1 MPGACVLEGQLHP
14 ESLAY
19 AVDTLIA
26 RHESLRTVFREDA
39 QGEVRQ
45 FVRTPAELQ
54 FAIAQ
59 QRVPNAG
66 DVRRLVGEEFA
77 RPFNLAAG
85 PLLRISLFQ
94 PGDGAWVLTYV
105 MHHIISDGW
114 SLNILRDEMLLLYNA
129 HRQGRQ
135 NPLPP
140 LRIQYKDYAVWQQ
153 SCLLGDALA
162 AHRAYWLR
170 QFAGNLPVLELAKTK
185 VRPAVRTYNGRAITR
200 RVSSAPGKGL
210 KAALQQHGSS
220 LFMGL
225 LSVVYALLHKH
236 TGAEDIIIGSPI
248 AGREHMDL
256 ENQIGFY
263 ANTLALRTKFGAG
276 YNFGQLLDAVR
287 KTTLDA
293 YEYQLYPFDALV
305 EALQIRRDTSRNVLF
320 DVWVVL
326 QNTDVRKSDWEQPA
340 HGGQPAEP
348 LQVGGYEN
356 PAYNIS
362 KFDLLFNFVELGEE
376 IQVDIDYNTDIMTAQ
391 EAEGLL
397 AAFEKIMVLVAEDAA
412 IPLAEI
418 NRRLHAAEKE
428 VQKEH
433 AQQMRMKNL
442 VSLKN
447 KK

>member
-1 MPGACVLEGQLHP
+1 MSFLLKELKENNVGISLAESGLKVKFNGSVLPHALINKVKENKAALVEYLGRLNGERVEIDIKKVVSHDGYPLSSCQRRVWILSQYEQGNVAYNMPGACVLEGQLHR

-19 AVDTLIA
+19 AADALIA
-26 RHESLRTVFREDA
+26 RHESLRTVFREDV

-45 FVRTPAELQ
+45 FICPPAELQ

-66 DVRRLVGEEFA
+66 ELRRLVGEEFA

-85 PLLRISLFQ
+85 PLLRISLFES
-94 PGDGAWVLTYV
+94 GDGAWVLAYV

-153 SCLLGDALA
+153 SYLRGDALA

-170 QFAGNLPVLELAKTK
+170 QFAGNLPVLELAKSK
-185 VRPAVRTYNGRAITR
+185 LRPAVRTYNGRAITR
-200 RVSSAPGKGL
+200 RVRSAPGEGL

-263 ANTLALRTKFGAG
+263 ANTVALRTRFGAG
-276 YNFGQLLDAVR
+276 YNFRQLLEAVR

-293 YEYQLYPFDALV
+293 
-305 EALQIRRDTSRNVLF
+305 
-320 DVWVVL
+320 
-326 QNTDVRKSDWEQPA
+326 
-340 HGGQPAEP
+340 
-348 LQVGGYEN
+348 
-356 PAYNIS
+356 
-362 KFDLLFNFVELGEE
+362 
-376 IQVDIDYNTDIMTAQ
+376 
-391 EAEGLL
+391 
-397 AAFEKIMVLVAEDAA
+397 
-412 IPLAEI
+412 
-418 NRRLHAAEKE
+418 
-428 VQKEH
+428 
-433 AQQMRMKNL
+433 
-442 VSLKN
+442 
-447 KK
+447 